1 MKNMKKTITTILA
14 AAMLMTQ
21 MSGFDVFAAQNSD
34 KGRIGSTTSGSAPA
48 ATITVPPTS
57 TTTVPPASTTAAPP
71 EASAE
76 PPATST
82 ALPSNMHFI
91 KYELDGGTNY
101 ENAPTAYTEGTEL
114 ELGTP
119 SKDGY
124 AFDGWYIDT
133 DGDGAYE
140 LKISKIP
147 ADLKKDITLL
157 ATWLKEY

>member
-14 AAMLMTQ
+14 AAMPMTQ
-21 MSGFDVFAAQNSD
+21 MSGFDVFAAQNSG
-34 KGRIGSTTSGSAPA
+34 KGRIGGTTSGSAPA
-48 ATITVPPTS
+48 VTI
-57 TTTVPPASTTAAPP
+57 TVPPASTTAAPP

-82 ALPSNMHFI
+82 ALPSNMHSI
-91 KYELDGGTNY
+91 KYELNGGNY

-119 SKDGY
+119 RKDGH
-124 AFDGWYIDT
+124 AFDGWYIDA
-133 DGDGAYE
+133 DGDGAYD

-147 ADLKKDITLL
+147 ADLKKDIT
-157 ATWLKEY
+157 